1 MVEDTLHLLQLQVK
15 KEVENALHQNR
26 PTLNALAL
34 THLRCCLRTQLLRPT
49 WTQTKV
55 QGPQH
60 HRQAQG
66 KGPPVL
72 QVQAPKV
79 MGP

>member
-1 MVEDTLHLLQLQVK
+1 MKKVVEDTLHLLQLQVK
-15 KEVENALHQNR
+15 TDVENALHQNR
-26 PTLNALAL
+26 PTLNVVAL
-34 THLRCCLRTQLLRPT
+34 THLRCCLR
-49 WTQTKV
+49 
-55 QGPQH
+55 
-60 HRQAQG
+60 G